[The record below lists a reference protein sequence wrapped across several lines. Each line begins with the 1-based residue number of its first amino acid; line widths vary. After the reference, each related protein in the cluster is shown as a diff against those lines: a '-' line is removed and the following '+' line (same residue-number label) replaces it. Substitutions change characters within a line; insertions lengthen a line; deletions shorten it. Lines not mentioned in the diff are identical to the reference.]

1 MPLPTST
8 SLATRKRTRSSNVTE
23 SLTDHHATNSHASF
37 ATSSTTT
44 TLNISA
50 RSAQTMP
57 ANAPPKRQ
65 RNNPPAPIPSPP
77 VRPRTHYSLRNRSI
91 TPDPRHPST
100 RFPSLNTGSTSNS
113 LTTSRIPTAATAQRY
128 NLRSRRPQ
136 SQVRLPQ
143 VPTPH
148 PTAAPR
154 RTRRPI
160 PPIPPTISSSNASTI
175 TGIQSTPLI
184 VPPLPPPPPPSSV
197 PSLAFPVPPTI
208 QPRQYRL
215 VYISDDDD
223 DLPLSGHGTAT
234 FVNTPLNLVTDDE
247 DDEYTRA
254 ATIRRQPTRSISG
267 AGLNAR

>member
-57 ANAPPKRQ
+57 VNAAPKRQ
-65 RNNPPAPIPSPP
+65 RNNPPAPMPSPP
-77 VRPRTHYSLRNRSI
+77 VRPRTNYSLRNRSI
-91 TPDPRHPST
+91 TPDPRHPTT
-100 RFPSLNTGSTSNS
+100 RFPSLNTGSSSTS
-113 LTTSRIPTAATAQRY
+113 LAPSRIPTASTAQRY

-160 PPIPPTISSSNASTI
+160 PPITPTISSSNSSSI
-175 TGIQSTPLI
+175 TGLQSTPLI
-184 VPPLPPPPPPSSV
+184 VPPPPPSSI
-197 PSLAFPVPPTI
+197 PSLSFPVPPSI

-223 DLPLSGHGTAT
+223 DLPTNGHGTAT
-234 FVNTPLNLVTDDE
+234 FVNTTLNLVTDDE
-247 DDEYTRA
+247 DDEYTRP
-254 ATIRRQPTRSISG
+254 ATVRRQPTRSISG